1 MLHRS
6 LDIRQRIKRQELR
19 SFRQFSTPAIQVS
32 FEVHLLAFLLL
43 LSALTEV
50 LIVVRVVNVDD
61 KIDMQIKL

>member
-1 MLHRS
+1 MLHRP